1 MRVFFVVV
9 DFFVVVEVFSD
20 DICKVPDTVGH
31 VVEEIII
38 IAVKI
43 ECFLHAQY

>member
-1 MRVFFVVV
+1 MFFLLLLI
-9 DFFVVVEVFSD
+9 FFFVEVFSD
-20 DICKVPDTVGH
+20 DICKVPNTVGH
-31 VVEEIII
+31 VVEEII